1 MGPRWSHGVTDGVTY
16 RTDTPGMD
24 DRKHQELQY
33 QSVLEAAVLWFRKAL
48 DALSTTPRGL
58 AEFADEGERERAQ
71 DEAAGS
77 ALREARKNVSNAV
90 SIATILGQDPRDLD
104 GVLVTE
110 MFRATSTGYQP
121 MDADRY

>member
-1 MGPRWSHGVTDGVTY
+1 M
-16 RTDTPGMD
+16 
-24 DRKHQELQY
+24 
-33 QSVLEAAVLWFRKAL
+33 LWFRKAL